1 MPKNFKIELP
11 PVEYNGITYQL
22 GLGGIH
28 SVDKPGIFKAEN
40 GYILLDVDE
49 R

>member
-1 MPKNFKIELP
+1 MSKNFDLKLP
-11 PVEYNGITYQL
+11 PVTIGDLTLNL

-40 GYILLDVDE
+40 DYVLLDAD
-49 R
+49 